1 MGEFNFYPF
10 EHFIKKLEFSVYAT
24 IEEKMGGVTG
34 VHVMQIEEAT
44 DLIYQLITS
53 ESGIAI
59 GKIGTSEFN
68 AISFYRHRLA
78 GRNEPYPDKIKKEIT
93 VNAGLWHGASESLD
107 EAIDAW
113 AKSIIEAIGTFDAVV
128 AWNPMYPQPEDM
140 FFRQYATN
148 IPRIVLRSLEPYY
161 SPKKQYTLQ
170 MTKGPIAVVSP
181 FAESIRNQWLN
192 RAKLFPPNGL
202 GGQMWLEEQTL
213 VAIQAPF
220 GPAMTPQNLDLSWS
234 PEIRAAGHKAG
245 IQNLVDQVKASGA
258 RYAFVGM
265 GALSILLVAALKK
278 EGIKAIHTGG
288 GTQIMFGVMG
298 ERWKYHN
305 VISKLF
311 NEHWIR
317 PSEKETPSS
326 ASSVEGA
333 CYW

>member
-1 MGEFNFYPF
+1 
-10 EHFIKKLEFSVYAT
+10 
-24 IEEKMGGVTG
+24 MGGVTG
-34 VHVMQIEEAT
+34 VHVMHIEEAT
-44 DLIYQLITS
+44 ELICQLLSS

-68 AISFYRHRLA
+68 AINFYRHRLA
-78 GRNEPYPDKIKKEIT
+78 GSYESYPDKIKKDIT
-93 VNAGLWHGASESLD
+93 VNAGLWAGANESLD

-113 AKSIIEAIGTFDAVV
+113 AKSMIESIGTFDAVV

-140 FFRQYATN
+140 FFRVFARG
-148 IPRIVLRSLEPYY
+148 IPRIVLRALEPYY
-161 SPKKQYTLQ
+161 SPTKQYTLQ

-181 FAESIRNQWLN
+181 FAESIRRQWQN
-192 RAKLFPPNGL
+192 RTKIFPPDGL

-220 GPAMTPQNLDLSWS
+220 GPAMTPNKLELSWS
-234 PEIRAAGHKAG
+234 PEIRIAGHQAG
-245 IQNLVDQVKASGA
+245 IQNLVEQVKASGA

-288 GTQIMFGVMG
+288 GTQIMFGVLG

-326 ASSVEGA
+326 AASVEGA